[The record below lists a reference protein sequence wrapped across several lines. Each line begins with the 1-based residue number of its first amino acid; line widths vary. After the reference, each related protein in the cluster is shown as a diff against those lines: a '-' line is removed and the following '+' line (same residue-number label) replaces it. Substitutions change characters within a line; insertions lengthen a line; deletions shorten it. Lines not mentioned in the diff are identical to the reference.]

1 MKYAYY
7 PGCSLRG
14 TGRAYE
20 ESLLAVFRI
29 LGIELEELEDWNC
42 CGATTYLSVN
52 ELQSYA
58 LAARNLA
65 LAERQHL
72 NIVAPCAA
80 CYLVLNK
87 TQHYVRDYPDV
98 RTVVERAMD
107 AIGLKYQDQIQVR
120 HPLDIL
126 FHDVG
131 VKEITSRVKRPLNG
145 LQVAPY
151 YGCQIVRPYSTFDDQ
166 YNPIS
171 MDRLL
176 EACGATVIHYQ
187 LKTRCCG
194 GSQKG
199 TLPEVGVHL
208 IYYLLRE
215 ARDAGAE
222 MIATVCPLCQ
232 FNLEMFQDEIGR
244 DEITR
249 TAAPISIPVVYFSQ
263 LLSLAFGA
271 PEKELGF
278 KHCIVPVEP
287 VLKKKELTYGG
298 PA

>member
-1 MKYAYY
+1 MKFAYY

-29 LGIELEELEDWNC
+29 LGIELEELKDWNC

-65 LAERQHL
+65 LADCARL
-72 NIVAPCAA
+72 DIIAPCAA

-87 TQHYVRDYPDV
+87 TQHYVREYPDI
-98 RTVVERAMD
+98 RTVVSRALE
-107 AIGLKYQDQIQVR
+107 AIGMRYPENIQVR
-120 HPLDIL
+120 HPLDVL

-131 VKEITSRVKRPLNG
+131 VKTLATAVKRPLKG
-145 LQVAPY
+145 LKVAPY
-151 YGCQIVRPYSTFDDQ
+151 YGCQIVRPYATFDHQ
-166 YNPIS
+166 YNPVS

-176 EACGATVIHYQ
+176 EACGATVVEFT

-199 TLPEVGVHL
+199 SLPEVGLNL
-208 IYYLLRE
+208 IYHLLHE
-215 ARDAGAE
+215 ARTKGADV
-222 MIATVCPLCQ
+222 IATVCPLCQ
-232 FNLEMFQDEIGR
+232 FNLEVFQDEVAR
-244 DEITR
+244 ENT
-249 TAAPISIPVVYFSQ
+249 PMVMPVVYFTQ
-263 LLSLAFGA
+263 LLALALGVTG
-271 PEKELGF
+271 KELGLQ
-278 KHCIVPVEP
+278 HSIVPLEP
-287 VLKKKELTYGG
+287 VLKHKELAY
-298 PA
+298 A